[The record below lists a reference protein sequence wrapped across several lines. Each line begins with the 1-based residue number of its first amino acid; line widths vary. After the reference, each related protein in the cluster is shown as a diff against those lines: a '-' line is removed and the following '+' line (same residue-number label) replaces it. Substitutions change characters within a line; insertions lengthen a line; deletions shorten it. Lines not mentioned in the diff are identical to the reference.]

1 MAWNVLPCL
10 TEGAAMQISII
21 LCTRNRADS
30 LRRTL
35 DSATRMRVPAGLE
48 WEFVVVDN
56 GSTDHTGQVVAE
68 FEGKLPVRRVVET
81 TAGLSNARN
90 CGIANARGKYICWT
104 DDDVLI
110 DENWLA
116 AYAEAFARHPEAS
129 VFGGVVEPVFEIEP
143 PNWWPANKSW
153 LSRIFAA
160 RDFGP
165 KEIPLSH
172 EGEVLPYGAN
182 FAVRGD
188 DQRKLRYDPEL
199 GVGPQH
205 KRMGEETVVILAL
218 LDNGGTGYWTPGAR
232 VKHLIPERRISLKY
246 VGEYYRS
253 LGETWANL
261 SARNVNTMGA
271 PIPPGGKRFRGMPV
285 WLMRRAAASWMKS
298 AVKRLFNASG
308 DWLKPWTDYQY
319 CAGALA
325 YCRNAA
331 R

>member
-1 MAWNVLPCL
+1 
-10 TEGAAMQISII
+10 MQVSVI

-35 DSATRMRVPAGLE
+35 DSATRMRVPDGLQ

-56 GSTDHTGQVVAE
+56 GSTDNTAQVVAE
-68 FEGKLPVRRVVET
+68 FEGKLPVRRVVEN

-90 CGIANARGKYICWT
+90 CGIANAKGDYICWT

-110 DENWLA
+110 DGNWLA
-116 AYAEAFARHPEAS
+116 AYVEAFARHPEAA
-129 VFGGVVEPVFEIEP
+129 VFGGVIEPVLEIDP
-143 PNWWPANKSW
+143 PSWWPANKSW

-165 KEIPLSH
+165 QEIPLTH

-182 FAVRGD
+182 FAVRSAE
-188 DQRKLRYDPEL
+188 QRALRYDPEL

-205 KRMGEETVVILAL
+205 KRMGEETVVILAML
-218 LDNGGTGYWTPGAR
+218 NNGGKGFWTPGAR
-232 VKHLIPERRISLKY
+232 VKHLIPTRRISLKY

-261 SARNVNTMGA
+261 SARNVDTMGA
-271 PIPPGGKRFRGMPV
+271 PIPPGGRRFRGMPV
-285 WLMRRAAASWMKS
+285 WLMRRAASAWMK
-298 AVKRLFNASG
+298 AAAKRLLNASG

-319 CAGALA
+319 CTGALN
-325 YCRNAA
+325 YCRNQP

>member
-1 MAWNVLPCL
+1 MLPWF
-10 TEGAAMQISII
+10 TEGAAMLVSVI

-35 DSATRMRVPAGLE
+35 DSATRMRVPEGLV
-48 WEFVVVDN
+48 WEFLVIDN
-56 GSTDHTGQVVAE
+56 GSTDATAQVVAD
-68 FEGKLPVRRVVET
+68 FADRLPIRRILEP

-90 CGIANARGKYICWT
+90 CGIANAGGTYFCWT

-116 AYAEAFARHPEAS
+116 AYVEAFRKYPDAS
-129 VFGGVVEPVFEIEP
+129 VFGGVVEPVLEIEAP
-143 PNWWPANKSW
+143 AWWLANKSW

-165 KEIPLSH
+165 DEMPLSH
-172 EGEVLPYGAN
+172 PGEVLPYGAN
-182 FAVRGD
+182 FAVRGA
-188 DQRKLRYDPEL
+188 DQRGVPYDPEL

-232 VKHLIPERRISLKY
+232 VKHLIPARRISLKY

-253 LGETWANL
+253 LGETWASL
-261 SARNVNTMGA
+261 STRDINTMGT
-271 PIPPGGKRFRGMPV
+271 PIPPGGRRINGMPV
-285 WLMRRAAASWMKS
+285 WLMRRAGVSWIKS
-298 AVKRLFNASG
+298 ASKRLMNASG
-308 DWLKPWTDYQY
+308 DWMKAWTDYHY
-319 CAGALA
+319 CAGALSF
-325 YCRNAA
+325 CRNQP

>member
-1 MAWNVLPCL
+1 
-10 TEGAAMQISII
+10 MQVSVI

-35 DSATRMRVPAGLE
+35 DSATRMRVPDGLA

-56 GSTDHTGQVVAE
+56 GSTDHTAQVVAE
-68 FEGKLPVRRVVET
+68 FAGRLPVRRVVEN

-90 CGIANARGKYICWT
+90 TGVANALGEYICWT

-116 AYAEAFARHPEAS
+116 AYVEAFRKHPDAC

-143 PNWWPANKSW
+143 PGWWPANRSW
-153 LSRIFAA
+153 LARIFAA

-165 KEIPLSH
+165 NEIPLSH

-218 LDNGGTGYWTPGAR
+218 LDTGGAGYWTPGAR

-261 SARNVNTMGA
+261 SARNVDTMGA
-271 PIPPGGKRFRGMPV
+271 PIPPGGRRYKGMPV
-285 WLMRRAAASWMKS
+285 WLMRRAAVSWMKAS
-298 AVKRLFNASG
+298 VKRLFNASG
-308 DWLKPWTDYQY
+308 NWLKPWTDYQY

-325 YCRNAA
+325 YCRTAA